1 MKAKWS
7 YHGIITIGALTGVL
21 CFVFLYWVAGN
32 DLPRERSMEAL
43 QFILHAFLVTC
54 GTGTIGLCVAE
65 AAMGE
70 SPA

>member
-32 DLPRERSMEAL
+32 DLPRERSTEAL
-43 QFILHAFLVTC
+43 QFILQAFVATC
-54 GTGTIGLCVAE
+54 GTTIIGVGVAE
-65 AAMGE
+65 ATRE
-70 SPA
+70 SRA